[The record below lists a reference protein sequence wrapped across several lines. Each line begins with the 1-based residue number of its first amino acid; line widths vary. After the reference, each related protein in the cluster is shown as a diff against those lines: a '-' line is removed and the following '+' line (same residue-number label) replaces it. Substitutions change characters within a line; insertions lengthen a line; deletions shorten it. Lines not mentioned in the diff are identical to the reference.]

1 MVLTTQQKFQAEY
14 QDTCYKVSEMVRHQ
28 KQLYEGYAYTAGYL
42 ETMLVSVLMELPK
55 TKRSAY
61 VAQIQQQ
68 TRKTWNDI
76 VDKELKELYN
86 TDTLTQKEQV

>member
-1 MVLTTQQKFQAEY
+1 MGLTNQKFQAEY

-76 VDKELKELYN
+76 VDKGLKELYN

>member
-1 MVLTTQQKFQAEY
+1 MGLTNQKFQAEY
-14 QDTCYKVSEMVRHQ
+14 QDTCFKVSEMIRYQ
-28 KQLYEGYAYTAGYL
+28 KQHYEGYAYTAGYL

-61 VAQIQQQ
+61 MAQIQHQ

-76 VDKELKELYN
+76 VDKGLAELYN
-86 TDTLTQKEQV
+86 TDTDKETL

>member
-1 MVLTTQQKFQAEY
+1 MGLTTQQKYQAEY

-76 VDKELKELYN
+76 VDKGLKELYN

>member
-1 MVLTTQQKFQAEY
+1 MGLNTQQKYQAEY
-14 QDTCYKVSEMVRHQ
+14 QDTVSHVSLMIRHQ

-42 ETMLVSVLMELPK
+42 ESMLVSVLMELPK

-76 VDKELKELYN
+76 VDKELETLYN

>member
-1 MVLTTQQKFQAEY
+1 MI
-14 QDTCYKVSEMVRHQ
+14 RHQ

-42 ETMLVSVLMELPK
+42 ESMLVSVLMELPK

-68 TRKTWNDI
+68 TRKVWNDI
-76 VDKELKELYN
+76 VDKELETLYN

>member
-1 MVLTTQQKFQAEY
+1 MGLTNQKFQAEY

-61 VAQIQQQ
+61 MAQIQQQ

-76 VDKELKELYN
+76 VDKGLKELYN

>member
-1 MVLTTQQKFQAEY
+1 MGLTNQKFQAEY
-14 QDTCYKVSEMVRHQ
+14 QDTCYKVSEMIRHQ

-76 VDKELKELYN
+76 VDKELETLYN